1 MIGIIL
7 HFFHIS
13 GHTSAAAVV
22 VATHTHHHHQHGAV
36 HHARLRSSIEDSP
49 PSLRFMADTV
59 PAQVVDTSVI
69 SSASASPKLI
79 VQTDY
84 PVNYLVLRILSWNC
98 SYTYVFHLGY
108 ELLKM
113 TQKSQDTVDHTPAG
127 TGNYFSHGSLSK
139 FFFVEFKSESL
150 KNKKVSKF
158 QQL

>member
-1 MIGIIL
+1 MNYLENLKFDVVYSFQNLSVRETYGKQKEWLVNWRGRQRVGLNKTLLRIIL

-84 PVNYLVLRILSWNC
+84 PVL
-98 SYTYVFHLGY
+98 
-108 ELLKM
+108 
-113 TQKSQDTVDHTPAG
+113 
-127 TGNYFSHGSLSK
+127 
-139 FFFVEFKSESL
+139 
-150 KNKKVSKF
+150 
-158 QQL
+158 